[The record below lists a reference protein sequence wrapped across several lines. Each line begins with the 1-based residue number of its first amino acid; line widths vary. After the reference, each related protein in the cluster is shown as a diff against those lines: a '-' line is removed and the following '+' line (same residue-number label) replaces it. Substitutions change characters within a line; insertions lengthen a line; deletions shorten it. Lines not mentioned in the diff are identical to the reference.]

1 MKRLMI
7 AGGAFAAAALLSSC
21 TTMSKDECLAGAW
34 GERGYADGASGYPMT
49 RLDDH
54 AKACAKFQIAP
65 NPAAY
70 GSAREDGLRTYC
82 TFQRGWEEGRA
93 MPIMASAG
101 PRRSRR
107 FYRPIVTAEC
117 CMRSRTRTKR
127 RKAP

>member
-34 GERGYADGASGYPMT
+34 GEKGYADGASGYPMT

-82 TFQRGWEEGRA
+82 TFRRGWEEGRA
-93 MPIMASAG
+93 GNA
-101 PRRSRR
+101 
-107 FYRPIVTAEC
+107 
-117 CMRSRTRTKR
+117 
-127 RKAP
+127 